1 MVLLNKM
8 TLVFPSPRRLNL
20 ILHNRGINMI
30 KNLYVICGLPT
41 SGKLLLGRYMESTYQ
56 IPLYTSVAYSVG
68 EANSL
73 PWIRSENYDQLIFEK
88 QESVDRE
95 LFSSTNEK
103 AIVIGWHIQNYVYSV
118 MRGGHPTENMYKTIA
133 NVNSRVHI
141 RLLYMSTTP
150 DEMTERMLEI
160 PTDQVK
166 KVSVWYQ
173 KWLLEL
179 NSLISDL
186 KIEKYIFAAED
197 PDLLYTRCRFL
208 HNQLGLEE
216 SNVTASNY

>member
-1 MVLLNKM
+1 
-8 TLVFPSPRRLNL
+8 
-20 ILHNRGINMI
+20 MI

-41 SGKLLLGRYMESTYQ
+41 SGKLLLGRFMESTYH
-56 IPLYTSVAYSVG
+56 IPLYTSVAHSVG

-73 PWIRSENYDQLIFEK
+73 PWIRPENYDQLIFEK
-88 QESVDRE
+88 QEGVDRE
-95 LFSSTNEK
+95 LFSSTDEK
-103 AIVIGWHIQNYVYSV
+103 AIVIGWHIQNYAYSV
-118 MRGGHPTENMYKTIA
+118 MRGGHPKENMYKAIV
-133 NVNSRVHI
+133 NVNSRLHI

-160 PTDQVK
+160 SADQIE
-166 KVSVWYQ
+166 KVSAWYQ

-197 PDLLYTRCRFL
+197 PVLLYTRCRFL
-208 HNQLGLEE
+208 QNQLGLEE
-216 SNVTASNY
+216 TNVTASSY